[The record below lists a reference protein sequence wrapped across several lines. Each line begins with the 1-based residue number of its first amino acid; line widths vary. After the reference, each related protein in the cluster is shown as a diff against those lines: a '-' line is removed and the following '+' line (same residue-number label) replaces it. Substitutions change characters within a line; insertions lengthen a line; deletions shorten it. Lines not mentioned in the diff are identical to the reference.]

1 MAARSLADKFPMD
14 SFKRWQLFVH
24 IRNYLSIPKNEFPFI
39 LLSAKVRETLMMRL
53 YSSRRKNRRLLIF
66 QEMCNTGIHMID
78 RERFCGNFSRKHFL
92 IFAVQFAQ
100 VMKFSSILC

>member
-1 MAARSLADKFPMD
+1 MAARSLTDKFLMD

-53 YSSRRKNRRLLIF
+53 YGSRRKNKNRKLMIF
-66 QEMCNTGIHMID
+66 EEMCNTGVYMIY
-78 RERFCGNFSRKHFL
+78 R
-92 IFAVQFAQ
+92 
-100 VMKFSSILC
+100 